1 MALLDMVAAE
11 RRRFADLIDSLTPE
25 QLDTPSLCGEWT
37 VKEVAGHLIAP
48 FATPPRWFLPLILRS
63 RFNLH
68 RANAELARRIARR
81 PTAEVVAELR
91 RNERNPF
98 KPPVVGLF
106 GQLTDLQVHG
116 QDVRRPL
123 GLPPEL
129 DPDHARTS
137 LDFLVSRRSVA
148 FGPRRLRAGLRF
160 AATDLDWAR
169 GDGPEVRGTVEAL
182 LLALTGRLVVL
193 PELAGEGAEILR
205 ARSTR

>member
-37 VKEVAGHLIAP
+37 AKEVAGHLIAP
-48 FATPPRWFLPLILRS
+48 FATPPRWLLPLILRS

-81 PTAEVVAELR
+81 PAAELVAELR

-123 GLPPEL
+123 GLPHEL

-148 FGPRRLRAGLRF
+148 FGPRRHRAGLRF

-169 GDGPEVRGTVEAL
+169 GDGPEVRGTAEAL

>member
-25 QLDTPSLCGEWT
+25 QLDTPSLCGAWT
-37 VKEVAGHLIAP
+37 VKEVAGHVVAP
-48 FATPPRWFLPLILRS
+48 FAASPRWFLPLILRS
-63 RFNLH
+63 RLSLH
-68 RANAELARRIARR
+68 RANAELARMVARR
-81 PTAEVVAELR
+81 PAAELAAELR
-91 RNERNPF
+91 RNERNAF
-98 KPPVVGLF
+98 SPPVVGLY

-123 GLPPEL
+123 GLPHRL
-129 DPDHARTS
+129 DLAHARVS

-169 GDGPEVRGTVEAL
+169 GDGPEVRGSAEAL
-182 LLALTGRLVVL
+182 MMALTGRLVVL
-193 PELAGEGAEILR
+193 PELTGDGADTFR
-205 ARSTR
+205 ARATR